1 MTKGKREELMELIRG
16 IPPGE
21 SWLDALMQRLK
32 EKEPLIYNA
41 LIESCRAKLKETD
54 SGANP

>member
-1 MTKGKREELMELIRG
+1 MTKGKREELMELMRG

-32 EKEPLIYNA
+32 EKEPLIYNYM
-41 LIESCRAKLKETD
+41 IESARTKLKESTN
-54 SGANP
+54 GTNP

>member
-1 MTKGKREELMELIRG
+1 MTKGKRKELMELMRG

-32 EKEPLIYNA
+32 EKEPLIYNYM
-41 LIESCRAKLKETD
+41 IESARTKLKEKD
-54 SGANP
+54 NGC